1 MSQKIDANKQMK
13 HKLVNICRLNVSI
26 SAYKSFNL
34 AGIPLFTNISIPFT
48 LQKPD
53 LILLKFQ
60 SSIIILI
67 FGFNSSRTLIF
78 SIILIKTS
86 ENV

>member
-1 MSQKIDANKQMK
+1 
-13 HKLVNICRLNVSI
+13 VSI

-53 LILLKFQ
+53 LNLVKIPVINYYFDQRSLISDL
-60 SSIIILI
+60 IIIYAQL
-67 FGFNSSRTLIF
+67 
-78 SIILIKTS
+78 
-86 ENV
+86 